1 MVLRVQQNPVETPQL
16 QVLGKVVDMPIVV
29 PRKVPTVLTFQK
41 TVEISLLQFTGK
53 VVAILVVTQVASAEV
68 EIPRNLQRPFFV
80 RAACQWIGFPL
91 VCH

>member
-1 MVLRVQQNPVETPQL
+1 MVLIAQKLVEMPLL
-16 QVLGKVVDMPIVV
+16 QVLDTVGDMPVVV

-41 TVEISLLQFTGK
+41 TVEISLLQFIGK